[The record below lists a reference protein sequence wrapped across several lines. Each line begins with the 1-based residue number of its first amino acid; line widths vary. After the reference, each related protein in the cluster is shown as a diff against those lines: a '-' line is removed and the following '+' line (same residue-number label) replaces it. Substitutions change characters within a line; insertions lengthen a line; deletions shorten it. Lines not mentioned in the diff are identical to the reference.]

1 MEDKNKTKWESIAA
15 KLFCA
20 IIWVALIWVGIKY
33 LAGILLPFTV
43 AFGIASLVQPVS
55 SKTAKA
61 LNCTQRPWAFI
72 YMLLFIS
79 LLFFS
84 SYLAVN
90 KIIEQTGELLL
101 SLEKHSEEIIST
113 SGGVAEWISAL
124 LMKIPFVRS
133 IKEIEGVKEM
143 FSTMLEN
150 AFAKMGSLLTTVVGK
165 LIMKT
170 PNMLLSVLIAVIAS
184 FYISVDYDKIILAAK
199 KAIPEKYLPAITK
212 IKSKG
217 KTIFKSYL
225 RAYAI
230 LFIITFGELF
240 LGLTILKQKFAF
252 LFAIII
258 AIVDILPLFG
268 TGIVLV
274 PWGIGAIILKNYY
287 LGFGL
292 LILYAIITI
301 VRQVAEPHIIGES
314 LGLHPLLSLFSVFAG
329 LKLWGLFGAI
339 LAPIAA
345 VLTKEFLFDK
355 KSSAPMASSKKLQEK
370 EK

>member
-1 MEDKNKTKWESIAA
+1 MEEKNKPTWESVAA
-15 KLFCA
+15 KLFCI
-20 IIWVALIWVGIKY
+20 IIWVLLVFAGLKY
-33 LAGILLPFTV
+33 LSGILLPFIV
-43 AFGIASLVQPVS
+43 AFGIASLVQPIAA
-55 SKTAKA
+55 KTAKA
-61 LNCTQRPWAFI
+61 LKCTRRPWAFI
-72 YMLLFIS
+72 YVFIFLALLF
-79 LLFFS
+79 LS

-90 KIIEQTGELLL
+90 KIIEQARDLLL
-101 SLEKHSEEIIST
+101 ALEKNSEEIISA

-124 LMKIPFVRS
+124 LTKIPFVRS
-133 IKEIEGVKEM
+133 IKEIDGIKEM
-143 FSTMLEN
+143 LSSMLEN
-150 AFAKMGSLLTTVVGK
+150 AFVKAGSLLTTVVGK

-170 PNMLLSVLIAVIAS
+170 PTMLLSVLITVIAS
-184 FYISVDYDKIILAAK
+184 FYISVDYAKILSGAK

-217 KTIFKSYL
+217 KAIFKSYL

-230 LFIITFGELF
+230 LFIITFGEVF
-240 LGLTILKQKFAF
+240 LGLTILKQRFAF
-252 LFAIII
+252 LFAIVI

-274 PWGIGAIILKNYY
+274 PWGIGAILLKNYY

-292 LILYAIITI
+292 LVLYAAITI

-329 LKLWGLFGAI
+329 LKLWGILGAI
-339 LAPIAA
+339 LAPIGA
-345 VLTKEFLFDK
+345 VLIKEFLFDK
-355 KSSAPMASSKKLQEK
+355 KASTPIANCKKLQEK